1 MINPDF
7 AKVADAMG
15 ITGENIHKVE
25 DVGSSCKRAFDY
37 NGPYLLNRLHQIQM
51 HWQCSKSR
59 CRVEIIGMAKSMTK
73 TNAWGRVNEV
83 LIL

>member
-25 DVGSSCKRAFDY
+25 DVEAAVKGLS
-37 NGPYLLNRLHQIQM
+37 
-51 HWQCSKSR
+51 
-59 CRVEIIGMAKSMTK
+59 IITA
-73 TNAWGRVNEV
+73 
-83 LIL
+83 LIC